1 MRVSVTCHLY
11 KFSQVDESECG
22 ICFLDKKRHFN
33 TPPYQYTHTH
43 TQSDRESA
51 YILSI
56 ALYGPETWA
65 MNKDNEKRM
74 KAFEFDIIE
83 DWPN

>member
-1 MRVSVTCHLY
+1 MHARA
-11 KFSQVDESECG
+11 
-22 ICFLDKKRHFN
+22 R
-33 TPPYQYTHTH
+33 TH
-43 TQSDRESA
+43 TQSDGDRESA

-56 ALYGPETWA
+56 ALYSPETWA
-65 MNKDNEKRM
+65 MNKGNEKRM